1 MEPMFFSGVDMLNT
15 KGPALKHLK
24 DDAGKSIVNT
34 VDVPRPIAEH
44 GAIGNMRTIALV
56 AKDCTIDYLCWPNL
70 DSPSVFA
77 SLLDPEKG
85 GAFELTPQIEGARR
99 LQMYVP
105 ESNVLLTRW
114 LGTSNSA
121 EIVDFMPL
129 PHSPDEPSS
138 LVRRVTVTRGK
149 VAFKLKCWPRF
160 DYARSTPKVKTGK
173 GHIFFHCDDFT
184 LRLSGAVDFHARQG
198 AAFAEFTL
206 QGGETIDFTLDGDET
221 RHAANTE
228 AIDALLEETTGYW
241 QGWAKKSTYRGRWRS
256 SVTRSALALK
266 MLTSAEYGSI
276 AAAGTFG
283 LPEAPGG
290 ERNWD
295 YRATWIRD
303 ASFSIYALMRLGY
316 LDEANAFG
324 RWISER
330 TDRSDGNVQIMYNL
344 DGSRVAREESL
355 DHLSGYGGARPV
367 RIGND
372 AAGQVQLDIYGE
384 LLDSIYISNKY
395 GGSISHENWLNVRNV
410 VDHVCEVWQEPDAG
424 IWEARSEP
432 QEHLHSRLM
441 CWVAV
446 DRALR
451 LAQKRSLAAPFG
463 KWIEARNAITEDIWA
478 NFWNEK
484 HGHFVHAKGG
494 EELDASMLMMPLVR
508 FISATD
514 PKWLATLDAISLELA
529 DDSLVMRYKWQDALE
544 GREGFF
550 GACSFWF
557 VECLA
562 RAGRLQ
568 EAEINMEKLLLFGNH
583 LQLYAEEFD
592 PRGEFLGNFPQ
603 ALTHLAL
610 ISAAFYLDGA
620 LDGKFREWRP

>member
-1 MEPMFFSGVDMLNT
+1 MRNE
-15 KGPALKHLK
+15 KGSAVSHVK
-24 DDAGKSIVNT
+24 DDAGKSIVNK

-56 AKDCTIDYLCWPNL
+56 AKDGAIDFLCWPNF
-70 DSPSVFA
+70 DSPSIFA
-77 SLLDPEKG
+77 ALLDTQKG
-85 GAFELTPQIEGARR
+85 GAFELEPGIKDARR
-99 LQMYVP
+99 LQMYIP

-114 LGTSNSA
+114 LGRDQSA
-121 EIVDFMPL
+121 EIVDLMPR
-129 PHSPDEPSS
+129 PRSDREPSA
-138 LVRRVTVTRGK
+138 LIRRVTVTRGE
-149 VAFKLKCWPRF
+149 VSFKLKCWPRF
-160 DYARSTPKVKTGK
+160 DYARQIPKVVTRK
-173 GHIFFHCDDFT
+173 GHALFHCGEFT
-184 LRLSGAVDFHARQG
+184 LRLSGEV
-198 AAFAEFTL
+198 AFRGSHGTASAEFSL
-206 QGGETIDFTLDGDET
+206 KAGESADFVLDGDET
-221 RHAANTE
+221 RHAPNQE
-228 AIDALLEETTGYW
+228 AIDAIIRETTEYW

-303 ASFSIYALMRLGY
+303 ASFSTYALMRLGY
-316 LDEANAFG
+316 LEEATAFG

-330 TDRSDGNVQIMYNL
+330 TDRSDGNVQIMYNM

-367 RIGND
+367 RVGND
-372 AAGQVQLDIYGE
+372 AAGQIQLDIYGE
-384 LLDSIYISNKY
+384 LLDSIYIINKY
-395 GGSISHENWLNVRNV
+395 GGSISHENWLAVTNA
-410 VDHVCEVWQEPDAG
+410 VDHVCEVWRQPDAG

-463 KWIEARNAITEDIWA
+463 RWVETRNAISEDIWE
-478 NFWNEK
+478 NFWNDK
-484 HGHFVHAKGG
+484 HGHFVHARGG
-494 EELDASMLMMPLVR
+494 TQLDASMLMMPLVR

-514 PKWLATLDAISLELA
+514 PKWLATLDAIARELA
-529 DDSLVMRYKWQDALE
+529 DDSLVMRYKWQDGL
-544 GREGFF
+544 GGKEGFF

>member
-1 MEPMFFSGVDMLNT
+1 VSRSE
-15 KGPALKHLK
+15 
-24 DDAGKSIVNT
+24 DDAGKSTVEK

-44 GAIGNMRTIALV
+44 GAIGNMRTIGLV
-56 AKDCTIDYLCWPNL
+56 AKDCAIDFLCWPNF
-70 DSPSVFA
+70 DSPSIFA
-77 SLLDPEKG
+77 ALLDPKKG
-85 GAFELTPQIEGARR
+85 GAFEITPQISDARR
-99 LQMYVP
+99 FQMYVP

-114 LGTSNSA
+114 LGVHESA
-121 EIVDFMPL
+121 EITDLMPVPL
-129 PHSPDEPSS
+129 GEKDPSR
-138 LVRRVTVTRGK
+138 VIRRVAVTRGE
-149 VAFKLKCWPRF
+149 VSFKLKCWPRL
-160 DYARSTPKVKTGK
+160 DYGRRKPKMSVKK
-173 GHIFFHCDDFT
+173 GRAYFQCGDFT
-184 LRLSGAVDFHARQG
+184 LRLSGPVEFSIKGG
-198 AAFAEFTL
+198 AATANFTL
-206 QGGETIDFTLDGDET
+206 KGGEVCDLILDCDEVDVPD
-221 RHAANTE
+221 RPE
-228 AIDALLEETTGYW
+228 LDAIIRRTTAYW
-241 QGWAKKSTYRGRWRS
+241 QTWSKKSTYRGRWRS

-290 ERNWD
+290 IRNWD

-316 LDEANAFG
+316 LEEASAFG
-324 RWISER
+324 RWINER
-330 TDRSDGNVQIMYNL
+330 TDRSDGNIQIMYNL
-344 DGSRVAREESL
+344 DGTKVAHEQSL
-355 DHLSGYGGARPV
+355 DHLSGYGGAQPV

-372 AAGQVQLDIYGE
+372 ATDQIQLDIYGE
-384 LLDSIYISNKY
+384 LLDSVYISNKY
-395 GGSISHENWLNVRNV
+395 GGAISHENWLSVRNV
-410 VDHVCEVWQEPDAG
+410 VDHVCEVWRQPDAG

-446 DRALR
+446 DRAVR
-451 LAQKRSLAAPFG
+451 LAQKRSLAAPFAR
-463 KWIEARNAITEDIWA
+463 WIEARNAITEDIWE
-478 NFWNEK
+478 NFWNEE
-484 HGHFVHAKGG
+484 HGHFVHAKGSD
-494 EELDASMLMMPLVR
+494 ELDASMLMMPLVR

-514 PKWLATLDAISLELA
+514 PKWLSTLDAIGRELA
-529 DDSLVMRYKWQDALE
+529 DDALVMRYKWPDALD

-550 GACSFWF
+550 GACSFWY

>member
-1 MEPMFFSGVDMLNT
+1 LTVRNE

-24 DDAGKSIVNT
+24 DDAGKSVAET

-44 GAIGNMRTIALV
+44 GAVGNMRTIALV
-56 AKDCTIDYLCWPNL
+56 AKDGAIDYLCWPYF
-70 DSPSVFA
+70 DSPTVFA
-77 SLLDPEKG
+77 ALLDPEKG
-85 GAFELTPQIEGARR
+85 GAFEVAPQIEDARR
-99 LQMYVP
+99 LQMYIP
-105 ESNVLLTRW
+105 ESNVLVTRW
-114 LGTSNSA
+114 LGTHESA
-121 EIVDFMPL
+121 EILDLMPL
-129 PHSPDEPSS
+129 PKSDKEPSS
-138 LVRRVTVTRGK
+138 LIRRVSVSRGEVT
-149 VAFKLKCWPRF
+149 FKLKCWPRF
-160 DYARSTPKVKTGK
+160 DYARRTPKVITRH
-173 GHIFFHCDDFT
+173 GHALFHCGDFT
-184 LRLSGAVDFHARQG
+184 LRLSGPVKFSGRKGQVT
-198 AAFAEFTL
+198 AEFTL
-206 QGGETIDFTLDGDET
+206 KGGEVCDFILDGDKVAPP
-221 RHAANTE
+221 RDE
-228 AIDALLEETTGYW
+228 AIDGIIRQTTKYW
-241 QGWAKKSTYRGRWRS
+241 QSWAKKSTYRGRWRA

-266 MLTSAEYGSI
+266 MLTSAEHGSI

-283 LPEAPGG
+283 LPETPGG
-290 ERNWD
+290 VRNWD

-316 LDEANAFG
+316 QEEASAFG
-324 RWISER
+324 RWLTIQ
-330 TDRSDGNVQIMYNL
+330 TDRADGDIQIMYNL
-344 DGSRVAREESL
+344 DGSKVAAEQSL
-355 DHLSGYGGARPV
+355 DHLSGYSGAQPV

-372 AAGQVQLDIYGE
+372 AAEQIQLDIYGE
-384 LLDSIYISNKY
+384 LLDSVYISNKY
-395 GGSISHENWLNVRNV
+395 GGAISHENWLSVRHV
-410 VDHVCEVWQEPDAG
+410 VDHVCEVWQQPDAG

-432 QEHLHSRLM
+432 KEHLHSRLM

-463 KWIEARNAITEDIWA
+463 RWIEARNAITEDIWA
-478 NFWNEK
+478 NFWNEE
-484 HGHFVHAKGG
+484 HGHFVHSKGG
-494 EELDASMLMMPLVR
+494 TELDASMLMMPLVR

-514 PKWLATLDAISLELA
+514 PKWLATLDAISDELA
-529 DDSLVMRYKWQDALE
+529 DDSLVMRYKWDDGLE

-562 RAGRLQ
+562 RAGRLE

>member
-1 MEPMFFSGVDMLNT
+1 M
-15 KGPALKHLK
+15 KHLS
-24 DDAGKSIVNT
+24 DDAGKSIVEK

-77 SLLDPEKG
+77 ALLDPETG
-85 GAFELTPQIEGARR
+85 GAFEITPQLEDARR
-99 LQMYVP
+99 LQMYIP

-114 LGTSNSA
+114 LGSHESA
-121 EIVDFMPL
+121 EIVDLMPL
-129 PHSPDEPSS
+129 PKSGKDPS
-138 LVRRVTVTRGK
+138 LLIRRVTVTRGTLT
-149 VAFKLKCWPRF
+149 FRLKCWPRF
-160 DYARSTPKVKTGK
+160 DYARSKPKVTIHG
-173 GHIFFHCDDFT
+173 GHAIFECGDFN
-184 LRLSGAVDFHARQG
+184 LRLSGNVRFHKHDG
-198 AAFAEFTL
+198 AATAEFSL
-206 QGGETIDFTLDGDET
+206 ECGESLDFILDG
-221 RHAANTE
+221 NE
-228 AIDALLEETTGYW
+228 ADIPDTHGVDAIIRQTTDYW
-241 QGWAKKSTYRGRWRS
+241 QGWAKQSSYRGRWRS

-290 ERNWD
+290 MRNWD

-316 LDEANAFG
+316 LEEASAFG
-324 RWISER
+324 HWITDR
-330 TDRSDGNVQIMYNL
+330 TDRADGNIQIMYNL
-344 DGSRVAREESL
+344 DGSRVAREQSL
-355 DHLSGYGGARPV
+355 DHLSGYGGATPV

-372 AAGQVQLDIYGE
+372 AADQLQLDIYGE

-395 GGSISHENWLNVRNV
+395 GGAISHENWLSVRNV
-410 VDHVCEVWQEPDAG
+410 VDHVCEVWQQPDAG

-463 KWIEARNAITEDIWA
+463 RWVEARNAITEDIWQ
-478 NFWNEK
+478 NFWNEE
-484 HGHFVHAKGG
+484 HGHFVHSKGG
-494 EELDASMLMMPLVR
+494 DELDASMLMMPLVR

-514 PKWLATLDAISLELA
+514 PKWLATLDAISDELA
-529 DDSLVMRYKWQDALE
+529 DDSLVMRYKWQDGLE

-550 GACSFWF
+550 AACSFWF

-562 RAGRLQ
+562 RAGRLK

>member
-1 MEPMFFSGVDMLNT
+1 V
-15 KGPALKHLK
+15 KHAK
-24 DDAGKSIVNT
+24 DDAGKSIAT
-34 VDVPRPIAEH
+34 KVDVPRPIAEH

-56 AKDCTIDYLCWPNL
+56 AKDCAIDYLCWPNF

-77 SLLDPEKG
+77 ALLDPEKG
-85 GAFELTPQIEGARR
+85 GAFELEPQIGNARR

-105 ESNVLLTRW
+105 ESNILLTRW
-114 LGTSNSA
+114 LGNDRSA
-121 EIVDFMPL
+121 EITDLMPL
-129 PHSPDEPSS
+129 PKADKEPST
-138 LVRRVTVTRGK
+138 LIRRVSVTRGE
-149 VAFKLKCWPRF
+149 VSFKLKCWPRF
-160 DYARSTPKVKTGK
+160 DYARQMPKVVTRK
-173 GHIFFHCDDFT
+173 GHALFHCGDFT
-184 LRLSGAVDFHARQG
+184 LRLSGPVDFHSKHG
-198 AAFAEFTL
+198 TVTAEFTL
-206 QGGETIDFTLDGDET
+206 KGGESIDFILDGDET
-221 RHAANTE
+221 RHAPNRQAVD
-228 AIDALLEETTGYW
+228 AILRETTDYW
-241 QGWAKKSTYRGRWRS
+241 QTWAKKSTYRGRWRS
-256 SVTRSALALK
+256 SVTRSALVLK

-316 LDEANAFG
+316 LEEASAFG
-324 RWISER
+324 RWITER
-330 TDRSDGNVQIMYNL
+330 TDRSDGNVQIMYNM
-344 DGSRVAREESL
+344 DGSRVAREVSL

-367 RIGND
+367 RAGND
-372 AAGQVQLDIYGE
+372 AAGQIQLDIYGE
-384 LLDSIYISNKY
+384 LLDSIYILNKY
-395 GGSISHENWLNVRNV
+395 GGSISHENWLAVRNA
-410 VDHVCEVWQEPDAG
+410 VDHVCEIWRDPDAG

-451 LAQKRSLAAPFG
+451 LAQKRSLAAPFAQ
-463 KWIEARNAITEDIWA
+463 WVEARNAMTEDIWQ
-478 NFWNEK
+478 NFWNEE
-484 HGHFVHAKGG
+484 HGHFVHARGG
-494 EELDASMLMMPLVR
+494 TELDASMLMMPLVR

-514 PKWLATLDAISLELA
+514 PKWLATLDAISRELA
-529 DDSLVMRYKWQDALE
+529 DDSLVMRYKWPDALD
-544 GREGFF
+544 GKEGFF

>member
-1 MEPMFFSGVDMLNT
+1 LTHP
-15 KGPALKHLK
+15 K
-24 DDAGKSIVNT
+24 DDAGKSAVEK

-56 AKDCTIDYLCWPNL
+56 AKDCTIDFLCWPNF

-77 SLLDPEKG
+77 ALLDPQKG
-85 GAFELTPQIEGARR
+85 GAFEITPQIDGARR
-99 LQMYVP
+99 IQMYVP

-114 LGTSNSA
+114 LGRDNSA
-121 EIVDFMPL
+121 EVVDLMPV
-129 PHSPDEPSS
+129 PRSDKEPSR
-138 LVRRVTVTRGK
+138 VIRRVTVTRGE
-149 VAFKLKCWPRF
+149 VSFKLKCWPRF
-160 DYARSTPKVKTGK
+160 DYARSKPKVSVKK
-173 GHIFFHCDDFT
+173 GGAHFQCDDFT
-184 LRLSGAVDFHARQG
+184 LRLSSTVQFKGRDG
-198 AAFAEFTL
+198 AATAHFTL
-206 QGGETIDFTLDGDET
+206 KSGETCDFILDCDDQEPPKAQEVDAIIRQT
-221 RHAANTE
+221 TE
-228 AIDALLEETTGYW
+228 YW
-241 QGWAKKSTYRGRWRS
+241 QGWAKKSSYRGRWRS

-290 ERNWD
+290 LRNWD

-316 LDEANAFG
+316 LEEANAFG
-324 RWISER
+324 HWISER
-330 TDRSDGNVQIMYNL
+330 TDRSRGDIEIMYNL
-344 DGSRVAREESL
+344 DGTKVAREQSL
-355 DHLSGYGGARPV
+355 DHLSGYGGAKPV
-367 RIGND
+367 RVGND
-372 AAGQVQLDIYGE
+372 ATDQTQLDIYGE
-384 LLDSIYISNKY
+384 LLDSVYISNKY
-395 GGSISHENWLNVRNV
+395 GGSISHENWLSVCRI
-410 VDHVCEVWQEPDAG
+410 VDHVCEVWQQPDAG

-451 LAQKRSLAAPFG
+451 LAQKRSLAAPFAR
-463 KWIEARNAITEDIWA
+463 WIETRNAITEDIWA
-478 NFWNEK
+478 NFWNEE
-484 HGHFVHAKGG
+484 HGHFVHSKGG
-494 EELDASMLMMPLVR
+494 DQLDASMLMMPLVR

-514 PKWLATLDAISLELA
+514 PKWLATLDAISSELA
-529 DDSLVMRYKWQDALE
+529 DDSLVMRYKWQDGLE

-562 RAGRLQ
+562 RAGRLR